1 MTPTDGLVTGQHG
14 NPTMDMME
22 MTPKLIGTGW
32 SYFASV
38 GELTT
43 AEDKHVEGFQNFL
56 VDGQTEQTT
65 KQTVLFFCDLLV
77 PMFRTRTHVLHVIHV
92 LPTAREPA
100 QRFCVF
106 LRCDMLVCR
115 GWDGGG
121 VIASGVYVIIDFSS
135 VNTLHV
141 KLYTYVLIR

>member
-14 NPTMDMME
+14 KPTMDMME

-43 AEDKHVEGFQNFL
+43 AEDKHVEGFQFFL

-77 PMFRTRTHVLHVIHV
+77 PMFRTRTHALHVIHV
-92 LPTAREPA
+92 FAYGPRTGPA
-100 QRFCVF
+100 F
-106 LRCDMLVCR
+106 LCFFAL
-115 GWDGGG
+115 
-121 VIASGVYVIIDFSS
+121 
-135 VNTLHV
+135 
-141 KLYTYVLIR
+141 

>member
-14 NPTMDMME
+14 NPT
-22 MTPKLIGTGW
+22 TPKLIGTGW

-92 LPTAREPA
+92 FAYGPRTGPA
-100 QRFCVF
+100 F
-106 LRCDMLVCR
+106 LRFFAL
-115 GWDGGG
+115 
-121 VIASGVYVIIDFSS
+121 
-135 VNTLHV
+135 
-141 KLYTYVLIR
+141 